1 MTPEKQTLLQNK
13 YPKIFKKSEYE
24 TEPMDLWGFECNDGW
39 FEIIDT
45 LCSRIQKHVDR
56 RISNIQDPEEA
67 ENLQVVAQQVK
78 EKFGGLRFYYRGGD
92 NVIGGML
99 QMAESMSYVTCENCG
114 KFEICWKSA
123 WNDQEW
129 FLSIWNAPKHTKNFQ
144 NDRFRATEKFF
155 ELATE
160 TSIFGQ

>member
-45 LCSRIQKHVDR
+45 LCNRIQKHVDR
-56 RISNIQDPEEA
+56 RINNIQDPEEA

-78 EKFGGLRFYYRGGD
+78 EKFGGLRFYVAGGD
-92 NVIGGML
+92 DITDSL
-99 QMAESMSYVTCENCG
+99 ISFAESISFKVCETCGNQGSKKNVGTWIHTSCDPC
-114 KFEICWKSA
+114 FEKRA
-123 WNDQEW
+123 WR
-129 FLSIWNAPKHTKNFQ
+129 Q
-144 NDRFRATEKFF
+144 NE
-155 ELATE
+155 E
-160 TSIFGQ
+160 S